1 LEIVPEDTAALPEHK
16 HQYSSLLFGWAM
28 QEPQKPEKPRDG
40 DRMVAI
46 SSKDSVTFDAP
57 LCSGKSQQS
66 VPEYF
71 VQMIL
76 LHPFTNFRTVSESEC
91 GIIPVWYNT
100 VCIIPVYNT

>member
-1 LEIVPEDTAALPEHK
+1 LGSQVFQATSSGLEIVPEDTAALPEHK

-28 QEPQKPEKPRDG
+28 QESQNLKNRG
-40 DRMVAI
+40 MVAI

-71 VQMIL
+71 V
-76 LHPFTNFRTVSESEC
+76 HVDDPFTSFHKLQDS
-91 GIIPVWYNT
+91 I
-100 VCIIPVYNT
+100 